1 MWWHNLRSP
10 RLLPHLWKKEI
21 KVARLIG
28 VAALASAV
36 AASGCQDRSA
46 SGGELHAR
54 QVVLRREVDGLRQV
68 VARLERQEPMMP
80 QGDASIAI
88 TDSLVR
94 EIIAAQLPLDANV
107 GRFRVRLQD
116 VDVVFR
122 GNTVVRLH
130 GTLRPRWLPLLEA
143 RLDLIGALENL
154 ALDPS
159 GSTLSARI
167 AIDHLG
173 IEKAAGLGSLLSGSI
188 RNELGGSIGNKI
200 KDRLPQVQIP
210 IRVQQT
216 IDLPAVAR
224 GPVRIEGAS
233 LPLKVT
239 VSQVTAVRGLL
250 WVALHFEP
258 GVMTK
263 TAEAPDAA
271 EATAAETGFSLEPKG
286 EATAGRAPAKAPGK
300 GK

>member
-1 MWWHNLRSP
+1 MRV
-10 RLLPHLWKKEI
+10 

-36 AASGCQDRSA
+36 AASGCKDKYA
-46 SGGELHAR
+46 GGSELHAR
-54 QVVLRREVDGLRQV
+54 QVVLRREVEGLRKV

-94 EIIAAQLPLDANV
+94 EIIAAQLPLDADV
-107 GRFRVRLQD
+107 DRFHVRLQD

-130 GTLRPRWLPLLEA
+130 GTLHPRQLPILEA
-143 RLDLIGALENL
+143 QVDVIGALENL
-154 ALDPS
+154 AVDPS

-173 IEKAAGLGSLLSGSI
+173 IEKAAGLESFLSGSI
-188 RNELGGSIGNKI
+188 LSEMGRSIGLEI
-200 KDRLPQVQIP
+200 KDHLPQVQIP

-216 IDLPAVAR
+216 IDLPAVTR
-224 GPVRIEGAS
+224 GPVRIDGAS

-258 GVMTK
+258 GEMTK
-263 TAEAPDAA
+263 TADAPNAA
-271 EATAAETGFSLEPKG
+271 DATAAETGFSLDSNG
-286 EATAGRAPAKAPGK
+286 NATAGKASAKAPGK